1 MLELQ
6 GGDSVSETPSRS
18 SLGTRLL
25 AWLEERVDLGVI
37 RHLIEHKR
45 VPVHRHSVWYYFGG
59 MALFL
64 FVVQI
69 LSGIL
74 LLGYYRPTEDGAF
87 ESVQFIVADVEFGWL
102 VRNVHSWSANIMVGV
117 LFVHMFST
125 FLMKAYRKPRELTW
139 MTGFSLFMLTMAFGF
154 TGYLLPWNEL
164 AFFATKV
171 GTEIFTNIPVV
182 GRGFLLVL
190 RGGEEVTGATLTRL
204 FGFHVA
210 ILPLITMAIL
220 FLHLLLVQQQGMSRP
235 PSIESEGDQRD
246 MPFVPHFLLRDLLG
260 WLVILGVLVSMA
272 AFFPWELGVKAD
284 PFGPTPP
291 GIAPEWYFLFAFNFL
306 KIVPSQVLF
315 FEGESIAVGL
325 MGLAGAF
332 WFLVPLVDR
341 RSSRGERSSLFTAIG
356 IIAIVLFVLLTLLA
370 VIFPSLGGH

>member
-1 MLELQ
+1 MAE
-6 GGDSVSETPSRS
+6 SKSRATS
-18 SLGTRLL
+18 GSWLM
-25 AWLEERVDLGVI
+25 AWVEERVDLSGI
-37 RHLIEHKR
+37 KYLIDKKR

-64 FVVQI
+64 FIVQI
-69 LSGIL
+69 VSGIL

-102 VRNVHSWSANIMVGV
+102 IRNVHSWSANVMVGV

-139 MTGFSLFMLTMAFGF
+139 MTGVSLFALTLAFGF

-171 GTEIFTNIPVV
+171 GTEIFTNVPVI
-182 GRGFLLVL
+182 GRGALLVL
-190 RGGEEVTGATLTRL
+190 RGGDEVTGATLTRL

-210 ILPLITMAIL
+210 ILPLVTIAIL
-220 FLHLLLVQQQGMSRP
+220 AVHLLLVQQQGMSSP
-235 PSIESEGDQRD
+235 PSVEREGKPGQ

-260 WLVILGVLVSMA
+260 WLVILGVLVSLA

-284 PFGPTPP
+284 PFGPTPA

-306 KIVPSQVLF
+306 KIVPAKVLF
-315 FEGESIAVGL
+315 FEGEALAVGL

-341 RSSRGERSSLFTAIG
+341 RSSRGERSPVFTAIG
-356 IIAIVLFVLLTLLA
+356 AVAIVLFLLLTILA
-370 VIFPSLGGH
+370 WLFPSLGGH